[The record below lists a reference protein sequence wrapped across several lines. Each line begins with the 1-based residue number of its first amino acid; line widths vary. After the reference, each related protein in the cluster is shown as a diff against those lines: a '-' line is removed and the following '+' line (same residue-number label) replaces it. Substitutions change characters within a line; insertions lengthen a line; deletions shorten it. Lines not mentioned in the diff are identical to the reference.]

1 MQKLLSRLQNV
12 VENLRGAALSESR
25 FSMHVA
31 CHDKDV
37 IMELCHVMHAFSFV
51 VFHCGSFTSIDLK
64 NPLK

>member
-1 MQKLLSRLQNV
+1 M
-12 VENLRGAALSESR
+12 ENLRGAALSESR

-37 IMELCHVMHAFSFV
+37 IMELCHVMHAFIICRFF
-51 VFHCGSFTSIDLK
+51 FHSGSFTSIDLQ